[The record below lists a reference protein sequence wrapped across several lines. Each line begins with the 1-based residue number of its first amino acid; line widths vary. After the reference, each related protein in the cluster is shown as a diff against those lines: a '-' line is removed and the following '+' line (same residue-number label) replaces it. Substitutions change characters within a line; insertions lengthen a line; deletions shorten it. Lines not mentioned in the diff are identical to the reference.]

1 MIPSFRF
8 EIEPVLPFRL
18 DFTVWALRRRPDNII
33 DRWDGETYR
42 RVLVIQGT
50 PMEIAVCQPD
60 KSDVILHILVN
71 GADPTEELKSTLAD
85 VVETM
90 LGTKRDLSD
99 FYMAARRSDSLYTL
113 SNRFLGIKPPRFP
126 TVFEALVN
134 GIACQQLSLDFGIT
148 LLNRLT
154 KAIGASLTLES
165 GIVYAFPGPHEVSLL
180 TDEDLRAMSFSRQKA
195 RALLDLV
202 KTMIDGEIEIKNSTE
217 LGNEKISEMLRE
229 LRGVG
234 RWTAEYVMLRGLG
247 RLDVFPGDDVGAQ
260 KSLQNWLNLPAK
272 PAYDEVKKVTEPW
285 HPYAGFVYLH
295 LLLSGLAAK
304 GHITDAYAATE
315 NDILRKT
322 QGP

>member
-71 GADPTEELKSTLAD
+71 GTDPTEELKSTLAD

-99 FYMAARRSDSLYTL
+99 FYTTARRSESLYTL

-126 TVFEALVN
+126 TVFEALIN

-154 KAIGASLTLES
+154 KAVGAPLTLES
-165 GIVYAFPGPHEVSLL
+165 GVVYAFPGPHEVSLL
-180 TDEDLRAMSFSRQKA
+180 TVEDLRAMSFSRQKA
-195 RALLDLV
+195 RALLDLA
-202 KTMIDGEIEIKNSTE
+202 KTMIDGEIEINNFTE
-217 LGNEKISEMLRE
+217 LSNEKISEMLRE

-285 HPYAGFVYLH
+285 HPYAGFVYFH

-304 GHITDAYAATE
+304 GHITDAYAAIE